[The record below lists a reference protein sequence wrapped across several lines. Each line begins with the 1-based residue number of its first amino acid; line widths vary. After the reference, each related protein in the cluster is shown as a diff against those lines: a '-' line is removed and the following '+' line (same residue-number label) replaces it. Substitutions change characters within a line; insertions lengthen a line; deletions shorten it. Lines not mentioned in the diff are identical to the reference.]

1 MFAVGEKVNYTRFVW
16 SSESDET
23 DVVTIIKIIDEDT
36 VYIANSSGT
45 QKRSVKMN
53 ELSKIDKERPTP
65 FGSII

>member
-23 DVVTIIKIIDEDT
+23 DVVTIVKILDEDT
-36 VYIANSSGT
+36 VCIDNSSGT
-45 QKRSVKMN
+45 LKRSVKVN
-53 ELSKIDKERPTP
+53 ELSKLDKERPTP